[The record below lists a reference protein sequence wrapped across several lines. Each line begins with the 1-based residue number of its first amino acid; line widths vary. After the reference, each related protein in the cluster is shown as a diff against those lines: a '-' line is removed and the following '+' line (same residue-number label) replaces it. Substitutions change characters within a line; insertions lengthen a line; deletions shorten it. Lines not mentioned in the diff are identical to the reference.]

1 MNACILA
8 PDGDHRRQGIYPMS
22 IDISIATLNTSEKL
36 ALMERLWEALSQR
49 PADVPSPKWHGD
61 VLAERIAAV
70 RDGRSKF
77 VDWDEA
83 LENELRPLFEP

>member
-1 MNACILA
+1 
-8 PDGDHRRQGIYPMS
+8 MS
-22 IDISIATLNTSEKL
+22 IDASVDALNTSEKL
-36 ALMERLWEALSQR
+36 ALMERLWEAVSQR

-83 LENELRPLFEP
+83 KERLLLRN

>member
-1 MNACILA
+1 
-8 PDGDHRRQGIYPMS
+8 MS
-22 IDISIATLNTSEKL
+22 IDISVDALNTDEKL

-49 PADVPSPKWHGD
+49 PADVPMPEWHGA

-77 VDWDEA
+77 IDWDQAKER
-83 LENELRPLFEP
+83 LRARTA